1 MSNQEVTIETNSCRV
16 KGLSKISL
24 LGDQYFSFQ
33 RIPYAKNPVGDL
45 RFKAP
50 VPVDSSPNKIIDAR
64 YEGPVPFYV
73 ETHFEGLPKSEDC
86 LHLNVYSKNV
96 R

>member
-1 MSNQEVTIETNSCRV
+1 MSEEVVVETNSCRV
-16 KGLSKISL
+16 KGLFKTSL

-33 RIPYAKNPVGDL
+33 RFPYAKNPVGDL

-50 VPVDSSPNKIIDAR
+50 VPIDSCPSDTIDAR
-64 YEGPVPFYV
+64 HEGPVPFYV
-73 ETHFEGLPKSEDC
+73 ETHFEGLPRSEDC

-96 R
+96 RQ